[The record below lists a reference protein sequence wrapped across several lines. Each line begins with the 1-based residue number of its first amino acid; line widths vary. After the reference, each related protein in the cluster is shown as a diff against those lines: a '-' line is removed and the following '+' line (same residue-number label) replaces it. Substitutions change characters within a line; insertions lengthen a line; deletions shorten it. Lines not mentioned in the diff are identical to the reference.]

1 MSFLKLHKFINFHY
15 LNIILISFFF
25 LFAIYV
31 ITYHYDGHHIGLVY
45 SNALDLINGKN
56 PYKDIFIQYGFL
68 TTLIHAFLLT
78 LFDNK
83 VIILS
88 VFTAI
93 FYSFSI
99 LFIGLTVKNI
109 TNSYYSFI
117 ATVLVLFNHPI
128 PWLPWSN
135 YIAFFFLSLGIYLL
149 TKKNINYYLLGFI
162 FGLVVLSRQ
171 EFFIPLVLSI
181 LIFLFYYFLKYK
193 KISYKLSINLFFG
206 FLSPLIIF
214 LIYLFY
220 NDIFFYWTKFL
231 VLPNLYLEVY
241 QTSLL
246 ELMTNFINFF
256 LTEAF
261 FSFIITPQY
270 FLISLILITNTIL
283 IVLAISKKITIPKN
297 IFYFSVLSCLLCSLS
312 LKIEM
317 FRLYTSVIVGLI
329 PLLFFSI
336 N

>member
-1 MSFLKLHKFINFHY
+1 MV
-15 LNIILISFFF
+15 
-25 LFAIYV
+25 A
-31 ITYHYDGHHIGLVY
+31 
-45 SNALDLINGKN
+45 
-56 PYKDIFIQYGFL
+56 YGQ
-68 TTLIHAFLLT
+68 TTLL
-78 LFDNK
+78 
-83 VIILS
+83 
-88 VFTAI
+88 
-93 FYSFSI
+93 
-99 LFIGLTVKNI
+99 
-109 TNSYYSFI
+109 
-117 ATVLVLFNHPI
+117 
-128 PWLPWSN
+128 
-135 YIAFFFLSLGIYLL
+135 FFLSLGIYLF

-162 FGLVVLSRQ
+162 FGLIVLSRQ

-329 PLLFFSI
+329 PFFFSI